1 MICWQSDSL
10 ISSIEKGSPQSANLN
25 QKARWQSRM
34 FLIGSVAKISG
45 KHLPMQVVADFLLPE
60 DNLMLY

>member
-25 QKARWQSRM
+25 QTARWQSRM
-34 FLIGSVAKISG
+34 FLIGFVAEISG